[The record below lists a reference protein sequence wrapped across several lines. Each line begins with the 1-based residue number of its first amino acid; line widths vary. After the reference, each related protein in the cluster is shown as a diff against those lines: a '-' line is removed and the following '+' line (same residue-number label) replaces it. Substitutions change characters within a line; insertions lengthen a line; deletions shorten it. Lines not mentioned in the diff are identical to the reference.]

1 MEGRERKCK
10 QALRFISL
18 GKNDPNYVKKI
29 TFEPLILLE
38 WINNPYN
45 TEARKKERIKER
57 KNRGKKQSFTF
68 ICDKLRQFTE
78 YLAWGLHRRVQLH
91 LRPLQFPLAKK
102 GSLFLFINRGCE
114 GKRKRRSVVWI
125 KPFKEAETSSTCN
138 KTFGLHHRRKR

>member
-1 MEGRERKCK
+1 MEGSERKFK

-57 KNRGKKQSFTF
+57 NNRGKKQSFTF

-78 YLAWGLHRRVQLH
+78 YLA
-91 LRPLQFPLAKK
+91 
-102 GSLFLFINRGCE
+102 
-114 GKRKRRSVVWI
+114 
-125 KPFKEAETSSTCN
+125 
-138 KTFGLHHRRKR
+138 

>member
-1 MEGRERKCK
+1 MEGSERKFK

-29 TFEPLILLE
+29 TFETLILLE

-78 YLAWGLHRRVQLH
+78 YLA
-91 LRPLQFPLAKK
+91 
-102 GSLFLFINRGCE
+102 
-114 GKRKRRSVVWI
+114 
-125 KPFKEAETSSTCN
+125 
-138 KTFGLHHRRKR
+138 